1 MADITQA
8 SETGTTQA
16 LKDAQVVTIDQI
28 DPNPY
33 QPRGKLAAADVKE
46 LTESIKEV
54 GLLQPI
60 LVVQK
65 KDRYLLVAG
74 HRRLAAAKQAK
85 MKELPCIVRQLTEAD
100 LLRYSLIENL
110 QREDLT
116 PLEEAKSIQQLIE
129 TLKLDYRSLATLIGK
144 SKSYIGYRM
153 ALLDLPDD
161 LKDAVEQGTLP
172 LKKAIELKKIE
183 DQKLRAKLIA
193 KGGTGDLEEFISL
206 IQTTIEKH
214 GKVSKPRE
222 KIDVL
227 PGLKVFSKTTP
238 GVRLYRDRISFNFD
252 SQDALRKLLSRVL
265 ALLEEQEAE
274 AEA

>member
-8 SETGTTQA
+8 AEAGTTQA
-16 LKDAQVVTIDQI
+16 LKDAQLVAIDLI

-33 QPRGKLAAADVKE
+33 QPRGKLAAAGVKE

-54 GLLQPI
+54 GILQPI
-60 LVVQK
+60 LVAQK
-65 KDRYLLVAG
+65 EHRYLLVAG

-85 MKELPCIVRQLTEAD
+85 MKEMPCIVRQLSEAD

-116 PLEEAKSIQQLIE
+116 PLEEAKSIQQLKE
-129 TLKLDYRSLATLIGK
+129 TLKLDYRSLANLIGK
-144 SKSYIGYRM
+144 SKSHIGHRLT
-153 ALLDLPDD
+153 LLDLPDD
-161 LKDAVEQGTLP
+161 LKDAVEQGDLP
-172 LKKAIELKKIE
+172 LMKAIELKKIE
-183 DQKLRAKLIA
+183 DEKLRAKLIA
-193 KGGTGDLEEFISL
+193 KGGAGDLRQFKSL
-206 IQTTIEKH
+206 IETEIEKH
-214 GKVSKPRE
+214 SGERKPRE

-227 PGLKVFSKTTP
+227 PGLKEFSKTTP

-265 ALLEEQEAE
+265 TLLEEQGTEAE
-274 AEA
+274 A